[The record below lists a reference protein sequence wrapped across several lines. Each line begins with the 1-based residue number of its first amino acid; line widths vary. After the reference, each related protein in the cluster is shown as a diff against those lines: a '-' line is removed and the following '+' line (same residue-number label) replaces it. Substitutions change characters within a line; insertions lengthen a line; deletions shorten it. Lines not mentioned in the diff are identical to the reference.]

1 MFNANDPT
9 SSTPSVI
16 LLLTFKARK
25 LLDKDVFSKSDPMC
39 VVSQYVGR
47 LTGKGK
53 WLECGRTEC
62 LKNTLNPE
70 WAAQIRIEY
79 FFEERQTM
87 RFEIYDIDSQSS
99 ELSAHDFLGRME
111 CELAEIVSNRPFTK
125 ALSGTKRKNHGELTV
140 SCDEVDDGAKENIRF
155 HLSAKKLDKKD
166 FFGKSDPFLN
176 IYRITDE
183 GNRQLAHRTEAIKKE
198 LNPVWN
204 PFEVN
209 VKMLCSNDY
218 KRPILIECFDYDWDG
233 GHDFIGSC
241 QVTLNQLLTG
251 EVKTLPLINEKKRA
265 KKGDKYKNSGT
276 LEFNNVELLKQYS
289 FLDFIAGGTQLD
301 FAVAVDFTASN
312 GAVHKPTSLHS
323 ISTAQPNQY
332 EIAIRAVIDICQHY
346 NNSKKFDAFGFGA
359 ILPPQTCVSPIFS
372 LNFDANPSVVG
383 VRGVMESYR
392 FALTRVK
399 LYGPTNFKPVIQEVA
414 KKASRISS
422 KTDGSR
428 YQVLLIIT
436 DGAISDMAATKAAI
450 IAASSLPLSIII
462 VGVGN
467 DEFENMNELDSDS
480 HLLTHA
486 GRTAQRDIVQFVPLR
501 NFLREG
507 CSGAESERVMGLLAK
522 EVLAE
527 VPLQLTSYMKMRNI
541 VPRPADDPFP
551 KDPEAE
557 YQPLLPSSEMSYI
570 ADRGG
575 PAPMYP
581 SVQPSD
587 PQYRGSQP
595 GSQYPGQPPG
605 PQYPGQQPGSQ
616 YPGQPPGPQYPG
628 QQPGSQYPCQPPAP
642 HYPGQQPAPPYPH
655 GSQVRPESA
664 HSSQMGYG
672 PPMQQQYGYPPPY
685 GGVQLPPTALP
696 PQQYPPQ
703 AYHFQQQYPGYA
715 PAGMPPYPSGLPPHH
730 AILQQ
735 SAAVPSAPTAPP
747 TPSVNLSDIQP
758 SWKS

>member
-1 MFNANDPT
+1 AGTSLYSENYSEHRMFNANDPT
-9 SSTPSVI
+9 SCTPSVI
-16 LLLTFKARK
+16 LLLTLKAKK

-39 VVSQYVGR
+39 VVSQFVGR

-62 LKNTLNPE
+62 VKNTLDPE
-70 WAAQIRIEY
+70 WASQIRIEY

-87 RFEIYDIDSQSS
+87 RFEIYDIDAPTS

-111 CELAEIVSNRPFTK
+111 CELAEIVANRSFTK
-125 ALSGTKRKNHGELTV
+125 SLSGTKRKNHGELTV
-140 SCDEVDDGAKENIRF
+140 SCDELDDGAKENIRF

-176 IYRITDE
+176 IYRIDDD
-183 GNRQLAHRTEAIKKE
+183 GNRQLAHRTEAIKRE

-233 GHDFIGSC
+233 GLSHDFIGNCLVS
-241 QVTLNQLLTG
+241 LNQLLSN

-276 LEFNNVELLKQYS
+276 LEFNSVELLKQYS

-346 NNSKKFDAFGFGA
+346 NNSKLFDAFGFGA

-383 VRGVMESYR
+383 VRGVMEAYR
-392 FALTRVK
+392 YALNRVT

-436 DGAISDMAATKAAI
+436 DGAISDLAATKTAI

-480 HLLTHA
+480 HLLNHA
-486 GRTAQRDIVQFVPLR
+486 GRTAHRDIVQFVPLR

-507 CSGAESERVMGLLAK
+507 CTGAESERVMGLLAK

-557 YQPLLPSSEMSYI
+557 YQPLMPSDMSYL

-575 PAPMYP
+575 AASMHPVQPPAP
-581 SVQPSD
+581 
-587 PQYRGSQP
+587 
-595 GSQYPGQPPG
+595 QYPGQPPA
-605 PQYPGQQPGSQ
+605 PQ
-616 YPGQPPGPQYPG
+616 YPGQPPAPQYPPLPQG
-628 QQPGSQYPCQPPAP
+628 HPGAQTAQPY
-642 HYPGQQPAPPYPH
+642 
-655 GSQVRPESA
+655 
-664 HSSQMGYG
+664 QMGYP
-672 PPMQQQYGYPPPY
+672 PPMQQQYGYAPPY
-685 GGVQLPPTALP
+685 GVQFPPTAF
-696 PQQYPPQ
+696 PQQPYPSQPYPPQ
-703 AYHFQQQYPGYA
+703 AYHFQQQNPGYPSVA
-715 PAGMPPYPSGLPPHH
+715 VPPYPPTGPAPPMHH
-730 AILQQ
+730 AVLQQ
-735 SAAVPSAPTAPP
+735 SAASNAPTAPP
-747 TPSVNLSDIQP
+747 VDLSDIQP
-758 SWKS
+758 SWKR

>member
-16 LLLTFKARK
+16 LLLTLKA
-25 LLDKDVFSKSDPMC
+25 
-39 VVSQYVGR
+39 
-47 LTGKGK
+47 
-53 WLECGRTEC
+53 
-62 LKNTLNPE
+62 N
-70 WAAQIRIEY
+70 
-79 FFEERQTM
+79 
-87 RFEIYDIDSQSS
+87 YDIDSPSS

-125 ALSGTKRKNHGELTV
+125 ALSGTKHKNHGEITV
-140 SCDEVDDGAKENIRF
+140 SCDEVDDGAKENVLF

-176 IYRITDE
+176 IYRISEDGT
-183 GNRQLAHRTEAIKKE
+183 RQLAHRTEVIKKE

-233 GHDFIGSC
+233 GY
-241 QVTLNQLLTG
+241 LLQ
-251 EVKTLPLINEKKRA
+251 LINDKKRA

-276 LEFNNVELLKQYS
+276 LEFNGLNWTLPLPLISLRPTVLFTNPHHFTVSVLLNRIIAPGCRIQRVAPFGPLLMEL
-289 FLDFIAGGTQLD
+289 
-301 FAVAVDFTASN
+301 
-312 GAVHKPTSLHS
+312 
-323 ISTAQPNQY
+323 
-332 EIAIRAVIDICQHY
+332 RAVIDICQHY
-346 NNSKKFDAFGFGA
+346 NNSKQFDAFGFGA

-392 FALTRVK
+392 FALSRVK

-414 KKASRISS
+414 KKASRISN

-436 DGAISDMAATKAAI
+436 DGAISDMAATKQAI

-467 DEFENMNELDSDS
+467 DEFENMNELDSDT

-486 GRTAQRDIVQFVPLR
+486 GRTAQRDIVQV
-501 NFLREG
+501 
-507 CSGAESERVMGLLAK
+507 
-522 EVLAE
+522 
-527 VPLQLTSYMKMRNI
+527 
-541 VPRPADDPFP
+541 
-551 KDPEAE
+551 
-557 YQPLLPSSEMSYI
+557 
-570 ADRGG
+570 
-575 PAPMYP
+575 
-581 SVQPSD
+581 
-587 PQYRGSQP
+587 
-595 GSQYPGQPPG
+595 
-605 PQYPGQQPGSQ
+605 
-616 YPGQPPGPQYPG
+616 
-628 QQPGSQYPCQPPAP
+628 
-642 HYPGQQPAPPYPH
+642 
-655 GSQVRPESA
+655 
-664 HSSQMGYG
+664 
-672 PPMQQQYGYPPPY
+672 QQYGYPPY

-696 PQQYPPQ
+696 PQPYPSQQPYPPQ
-703 AYHFQQQYPGYA
+703 TYQYQQQYPGYA
-715 PAGMPPYPSGLPPHH
+715 PAGAPPYPTPLPHH

-735 SAAVPSAPTAPP
+735 RAPSAPTAPP
-747 TPSVNLSDIQP
+747 VDLGDIQP